1 LTTVLCLLLT
11 ACLIVYC
18 CILRSKRRRGSESSD
33 RDRILRDSPDY
44 SVKLRSNKTESESS
58 YDGDGSIGTDDTDLN
73 AYRDIPSHRV
83 KIYRESMVSILV
95 PGMDQPSEA
104 IVKRVPST
112 ERATST
118 PLLPPSPAPLVRV
131 DDQ

>member
-1 LTTVLCLLLT
+1 MIIT
-11 ACLIVYC
+11 A
-18 CILRSKRRRGSESSD
+18 SD

-83 KIYRESMVSILV
+83 KIYRESVRTV
-95 PGMDQPSEA
+95 PFC
-104 IVKRVPST
+104 K
-112 ERATST
+112 
-118 PLLPPSPAPLVRV
+118 
-131 DDQ
+131 